1 MTRVTS
7 VTGVAVSVVCT
18 RPRESEARERFHN
31 TNTAGVEIGSVLH
44 GHCIVVILSYSLD
57 IIPRNPDSTCT
68 GNVAIIDYDTFLTPL
83 STFTITCKTQDALP
97 DIAA

>member
-31 TNTAGVEIGSVLH
+31 TNKAGMEIGSVLH
-44 GHCIVVILSYSLD
+44 GHGHCCHNVILSRY
-57 IIPRNPDSTCT
+57 NPS
-68 GNVAIIDYDTFLTPL
+68 
-83 STFTITCKTQDALP
+83 
-97 DIAA
+97 

>member
-1 MTRVTS
+1 M
-7 VTGVAVSVVCT
+7 AM
-18 RPRESEARERFHN
+18 A
-31 TNTAGVEIGSVLH
+31 
-44 GHCIVVILSYSLD
+44 IVVIMSYSLD

-68 GNVAIIDYDTFLTPL
+68 GNVAIIDYDAFLTPL